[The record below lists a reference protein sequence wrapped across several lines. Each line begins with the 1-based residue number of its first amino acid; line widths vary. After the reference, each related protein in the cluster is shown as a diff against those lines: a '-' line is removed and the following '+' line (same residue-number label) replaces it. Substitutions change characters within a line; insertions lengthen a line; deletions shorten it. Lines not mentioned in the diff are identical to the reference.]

1 MKFLGNEISA
11 KFCKQELS
19 IKQAILISFKKQANL
34 KEPQMPWIVFP
45 SWNMLQTRILGYFE
59 KFQKPDKPQNC
70 FSCFRCAVNK
80 KGYFDKFQHKKH
92 TKSHNWSRIIFHALN
107 MLQTSIFATAWPREV
122 VARGGHPFGCKRK
135 SLTGFFAFWTT
146 Q

>member
-1 MKFLGNEISA
+1 MRFLQSSANKNSLSNRLFWYVLRSRQISKSHKCLELFFPLEIC
-11 KFCKQELS
+11 CKQEFL
-19 IKQAILISFKKQANL
+19 AILRSFKNQTSL
-34 KEPQMPWIVFP
+34 KIV
-45 SWNMLQTRILGYFE
+45 
-59 KFQKPDKPQNC
+59 

-80 KGYFDKFQHKKH
+80 KGYFKEFQHKKH